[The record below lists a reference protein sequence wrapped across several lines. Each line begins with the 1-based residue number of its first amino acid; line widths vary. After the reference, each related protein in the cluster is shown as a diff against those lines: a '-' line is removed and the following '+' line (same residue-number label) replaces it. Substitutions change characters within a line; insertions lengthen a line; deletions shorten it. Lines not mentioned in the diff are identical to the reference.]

1 MSFCINILL
10 IVSILL
16 IIVLYYI
23 NDKNRKNYQYNQNY
37 QNYQN
42 HDTFISQRDA
52 NVNNDGNM
60 NFDYLIKKDY
70 TNNVLNKYYLN
81 DDTKING
88 KRLVNHP
95 LQKKNNLNLY
105 GNPFNQISKPG
116 SWGNFNTFS
125 DYIFNTYGVRR

>member
-23 NDKNRKNYQYNQNY
+23 NDKNRKNYQYNQNH
-37 QNYQN
+37 QN

-60 NFDYLIKKDY
+60 NFDYLIKKNY
-70 TNNVLNKYYLN
+70 TKNILDKYYLN

-95 LQKKNNLNLY
+95 YQKKNKLNLY
-105 GNPFNQISKPG
+105 GNPFNQYSTRG
-116 SWGNFNTFS
+116 YWGGYDSFS
-125 DYIFNTYGVRR
+125 DYIFYNYGVRR